1 MNKLKQTTLLG
12 ISLLTLG
19 QLATT
24 SVVFAEDNPRPAT
37 ELTAG
42 KESDKDKQ
50 VSKNDQALVDNSKSE
65 TKADKETTVLQ
76 KEEEPKKEEPK
87 KEEPKKEEP
96 KKEEPKK
103 EEPKVEPKKEEK
115 LPEAGFENIGLG
127 VIGVSVI
134 GAGVTA
140 FAKRKANK

>member
-19 QLATT
+19 QLATA

-76 KEEEPKKEEPK
+76 KEEQPKKEEPK

-96 KKEEPKK
+96 KQ
-103 EEPKVEPKKEEK
+103 EPKKEEK

>member
-19 QLATT
+19 QLATA
-24 SVVFAEDNPRPAT
+24 SLVFAEDNPRPAT

-96 KKEEPKK
+96 KP
-103 EEPKVEPKKEEK
+103 EPKKEEK
-115 LPEAGFENIGLG
+115 LPEAGFEDIGLG
-127 VIGVSVI
+127 LIGVSVI
-134 GAGVTA
+134 GAGVTT
-140 FAKRKANK
+140 FARRKTNK

>member
-19 QLATT
+19 QLATA

-50 VSKNDQALVDNSKSE
+50 VSKNDQALVDNSRSE

-76 KEEEPKKEEPK
+76 KEEQ
-87 KEEPKKEEP
+87 PKKEEP

-140 FAKRKANK
+140 FARRKANK

>member
-19 QLATT
+19 QLATA

-76 KEEEPKKEEPK
+76 KEEQPKKEEPK

-96 KKEEPKK
+96 KP
-103 EEPKVEPKKEEK
+103 EPKKEEK
-115 LPEAGFENIGLG
+115 LPEAGFENIGLS

-140 FAKRKANK
+140 FARRKANK

>member
-19 QLATT
+19 QLATA

-76 KEEEPKKEEPK
+76 KEEQPKKEEPK

-96 KKEEPKK
+96 KP
-103 EEPKVEPKKEEK
+103 EPKKEEK
-115 LPEAGFENIGLG
+115 LPEAGFEDIGLG
-127 VIGVSVI
+127 LIGVCVIGV
-134 GAGVTA
+134 GVTT
-140 FAKRKANK
+140 FARRKANK

>member
-19 QLATT
+19 QLATA

-76 KEEEPKKEEPK
+76 KEEQPKKEEPK

-96 KKEEPKK
+96 KP
-103 EEPKVEPKKEEK
+103 EPKKEEK

-140 FAKRKANK
+140 FARRKANK

>member
-1 MNKLKQTTLLG
+1 MNKLKQTALLG

-19 QLATT
+19 QLATA

-76 KEEEPKKEEPK
+76 KEEQPKKEEPK

-96 KKEEPKK
+96 KPEPKK
-103 EEPKVEPKKEEK
+103 EET
-115 LPEAGFENIGLG
+115 LPEAGFEDIGLG
-127 VIGVSVI
+127 LIGVSVI
-134 GAGVTA
+134 GAGVTT
-140 FAKRKANK
+140 FARRKANK

>member
-19 QLATT
+19 QLATA
-24 SVVFAEDNPRPAT
+24 SIVFAEDNPRPAT

-76 KEEEPKKEEPK
+76 KEEQPKKEEPK

-96 KKEEPKK
+96 KP
-103 EEPKVEPKKEEK
+103 EPKKEEK
-115 LPEAGFENIGLG
+115 LPEAGFEEVGLG
-127 VIGVSVI
+127 LIGVSVI
-134 GAGVTA
+134 GAGVTT
-140 FAKRKANK
+140 FARRKANK

>member
-19 QLATT
+19 QLATA

-65 TKADKETTVLQ
+65 TKADKETTVIQ
-76 KEEEPKKEEPK
+76 KEEQPKKEEPK

-96 KKEEPKK
+96 KP
-103 EEPKVEPKKEEK
+103 EPKKEEK

-140 FAKRKANK
+140 FARRKANK

>member
-19 QLATT
+19 QLATA

-76 KEEEPKKEEPK
+76 KEEQPKKEEPK

-96 KKEEPKK
+96 KP
-103 EEPKVEPKKEEK
+103 EPKKEEK
-115 LPEAGFENIGLG
+115 LPEAGFEEVGLG
-127 VIGVSVI
+127 LIGISVI
-134 GAGVTA
+134 GAGVTT
-140 FAKRKANK
+140 FARRKANK

>member
-19 QLATT
+19 QLATA

-87 KEEPKKEEP
+87 KKEPKKEEP
-96 KKEEPKK
+96 KA
-103 EEPKVEPKKEEK
+103 EPKKEEK

-140 FAKRKANK
+140 FARRKANK

>member
-19 QLATT
+19 QLATA
-24 SVVFAEDNPRPAT
+24 SIVFAEDNPRPAT

-76 KEEEPKKEEPK
+76 KEEQPKKEEPK

-96 KKEEPKK
+96 KP
-103 EEPKVEPKKEEK
+103 EPKKEEK
-115 LPEAGFENIGLG
+115 LPEAGFEEVGLG
-127 VIGVSVI
+127 LIGVSVI
-134 GAGVTA
+134 GAGVTT
-140 FAKRKANK
+140 FARQKANK

>member
-24 SVVFAEDNPRPAT
+24 SVVFAEENPRPAT

-50 VSKNDQALVDNSKSE
+50 VSKNDQPLVDNSKSE

-76 KEEEPKKEEPK
+76 KE
-87 KEEPKKEEP
+87 EEPKKEEP

>member
-19 QLATT
+19 QFATAN
-24 SVVFAEDNPRPAT
+24 VVFAEDNPRPAT

-76 KEEEPKKEEPK
+76 KEEQPKKEEPK

-96 KKEEPKK
+96 KP
-103 EEPKVEPKKEEK
+103 EPKKEEK
-115 LPEAGFENIGLG
+115 LPEAGFEDIGLG
-127 VIGVSVI
+127 LIGVSAI

-140 FAKRKANK
+140 FARRKANK

>member
-1 MNKLKQTTLLG
+1 MNKLKQTALLG

-19 QLATT
+19 QLATA

-76 KEEEPKKEEPK
+76 KEEQPKKEEPK

-96 KKEEPKK
+96 KP
-103 EEPKVEPKKEEK
+103 EPKKEEK
-115 LPEAGFENIGLG
+115 LPEAGFEDIGLG
-127 VIGVSVI
+127 LIDVSVI
-134 GAGVTA
+134 GAGVTT
-140 FAKRKANK
+140 FARRKANK

>member
-19 QLATT
+19 QLATA
-24 SVVFAEDNPRPAT
+24 SIVFAEDNPRPAT

-76 KEEEPKKEEPK
+76 KQEQPKKEEPK

-96 KKEEPKK
+96 KP
-103 EEPKVEPKKEEK
+103 EPKKEEK
-115 LPEAGFENIGLG
+115 LPEAGFEDIGLG
-127 VIGVSVI
+127 LIGVSVI
-134 GAGVTA
+134 GAGVTT
-140 FAKRKANK
+140 FARQKANK

>member
-19 QLATT
+19 QLATA

-76 KEEEPKKEEPK
+76 KEEQPKKEEPK

-96 KKEEPKK
+96 KP
-103 EEPKVEPKKEEK
+103 EPKKEEK
-115 LPEAGFENIGLG
+115 LPEAGFEEVGLG
-127 VIGVSVI
+127 LIGVSVI
-134 GAGVTA
+134 GAGVTT
-140 FAKRKANK
+140 FARQKANK

>member
-1 MNKLKQTTLLG
+1 MNKLKQTALLG

-19 QLATT
+19 QLATA

-76 KEEEPKKEEPK
+76 KEEQPKKEEPK
-87 KEEPKKEEP
+87 KEESKKEEP
-96 KKEEPKK
+96 KP
-103 EEPKVEPKKEEK
+103 EPKKEEK
-115 LPEAGFENIGLG
+115 LPEAGFEDIGLG
-127 VIGVSVI
+127 LIGVSVI
-134 GAGVTA
+134 GAGVTT
-140 FAKRKANK
+140 FARRKANK

>member
-87 KEEPKKEEP
+87 KEE
-96 KKEEPKK
+96 
-103 EEPKVEPKKEEK
+103 K

>member
-1 MNKLKQTTLLG
+1 VNKLKQTTLLG

-19 QLATT
+19 QLATA
-24 SVVFAEDNPRPAT
+24 SVVFAEDNPRPTT

-76 KEEEPKKEEPK
+76 KEEQPKKEEPK
-87 KEEPKKEEP
+87 KEEQKP
-96 KKEEPKK
+96 
-103 EEPKVEPKKEEK
+103 EPKKEEK

-140 FAKRKANK
+140 FARRKANK

>member
-19 QLATT
+19 QLATA

-76 KEEEPKKEEPK
+76 KEEQPKKEEPK

-96 KKEEPKK
+96 KQ
-103 EEPKVEPKKEEK
+103 EPKKEEK

-127 VIGVSVI
+127 VIGISVI

>member
-19 QLATT
+19 QLATA

-76 KEEEPKKEEPK
+76 KEEQPKKEEPK

-96 KKEEPKK
+96 KP
-103 EEPKVEPKKEEK
+103 EPKKEEK
-115 LPEAGFENIGLG
+115 LPEAGFEEVGLG
-127 VIGVSVI
+127 LIGVSVI
-134 GAGVTA
+134 GAGVTT
-140 FAKRKANK
+140 FARRKANK

>member
-19 QLATT
+19 QLATA

-76 KEEEPKKEEPK
+76 KEEQPKKEEPK

-96 KKEEPKK
+96 KP
-103 EEPKVEPKKEEK
+103 EPKKEEK
-115 LPEAGFENIGLG
+115 LPEAGFEEVGLG
-127 VIGVSVI
+127 LIGVSVI
-134 GAGVTA
+134 GAVVTT
-140 FAKRKANK
+140 FARRKANK

>member
-1 MNKLKQTTLLG
+1 MNKLKQTALLG

-19 QLATT
+19 QLATA

-76 KEEEPKKEEPK
+76 KEEQPKKEEPK

-96 KKEEPKK
+96 KP
-103 EEPKVEPKKEEK
+103 EPKKEEK
-115 LPEAGFENIGLG
+115 LPEAGFEDIGLG
-127 VIGVSVI
+127 LIGVSAI

-140 FAKRKANK
+140 FARQKANK

>member
-87 KEEPKKEEP
+87 
-96 KKEEPKK
+96 
-103 EEPKVEPKKEEK
+103 VEPKKEEK

>member
-19 QLATT
+19 QLATA

-76 KEEEPKKEEPK
+76 KEEQPKKEEPK

-96 KKEEPKK
+96 KPA
-103 EEPKVEPKKEEK
+103 PKKEEK
-115 LPEAGFENIGLG
+115 LPEAGFEDIGLG
-127 VIGVSVI
+127 LIGISVI
-134 GAGVTA
+134 GAGVTT
-140 FAKRKANK
+140 FARRKANK

>member
-19 QLATT
+19 QLATA
-24 SVVFAEDNPRPAT
+24 SIVFAEDNPRPAT

-76 KEEEPKKEEPK
+76 KEEQPKKEEPK

-96 KKEEPKK
+96 KP
-103 EEPKVEPKKEEK
+103 EPKKEEK

-134 GAGVTA
+134 GAGVTV
-140 FAKRKANK
+140 FARRKANK

>member
-19 QLATT
+19 QLATA
-24 SVVFAEDNPRPAT
+24 SIVFAEDNPRPAT

-76 KEEEPKKEEPK
+76 KEEQPKKEEPK

-96 KKEEPKK
+96 KP
-103 EEPKVEPKKEEK
+103 EPKKEEK

-140 FAKRKANK
+140 FARRKANK

>member
-19 QLATT
+19 QLATV
-24 SVVFAEDNPRPAT
+24 SVVFAEDNPRPTT

-76 KEEEPKKEEPK
+76 KEEQPKKEEPK
-87 KEEPKKEEP
+87 KEEPKKEEQKP
-96 KKEEPKK
+96 
-103 EEPKVEPKKEEK
+103 EPKKEEK

-140 FAKRKANK
+140 FARRKANK

>member
-19 QLATT
+19 QLATA

-76 KEEEPKKEEPK
+76 KEEQPKKEEPK

-96 KKEEPKK
+96 KP
-103 EEPKVEPKKEEK
+103 EPKKEEK
-115 LPEAGFENIGLG
+115 LPEAGFEDIGLG
-127 VIGVSVI
+127 LIGVSAI

-140 FAKRKANK
+140 FARRKANK

>member
-19 QLATT
+19 QLATA

-76 KEEEPKKEEPK
+76 KEEQPKKEEPK

-96 KKEEPKK
+96 KP
-103 EEPKVEPKKEEK
+103 EPKKEEK
-115 LPEAGFENIGLG
+115 LPEAGFEDIGLG
-127 VIGVSVI
+127 LIGVSAI
-134 GAGVTA
+134 GAGVTT
-140 FAKRKANK
+140 FARRKANK

>member
-19 QLATT
+19 QLATA

-76 KEEEPKKEEPK
+76 KEEQPKKEEPK
-87 KEEPKKEEP
+87 KEEPKKEEAKP
-96 KKEEPKK
+96 
-103 EEPKVEPKKEEK
+103 EPKKEEK

>member
-24 SVVFAEDNPRPAT
+24 SVVFAEDNSRPAT

-96 KKEEPKK
+96 K
-103 EEPKVEPKKEEK
+103 VEPKKEEK

>member
-19 QLATT
+19 QLATA

-76 KEEEPKKEEPK
+76 KEEQPKKEEPK

-96 KKEEPKK
+96 KP
-103 EEPKVEPKKEEK
+103 EPKKEEK

-134 GAGVTA
+134 GAGVTT
-140 FAKRKANK
+140 FARRKANK

>member
-96 KKEEPKK
+96 K
-103 EEPKVEPKKEEK
+103 VEPKKEEK

>member
-19 QLATT
+19 QLATA

-76 KEEEPKKEEPK
+76 KEEQPKKEEPK

-96 KKEEPKK
+96 KP
-103 EEPKVEPKKEEK
+103 EPKKEEK
-115 LPEAGFENIGLG
+115 LPDAGFEDIGLG
-127 VIGVSVI
+127 LIGVSVI

-140 FAKRKANK
+140 FARRKANK

>member
-76 KEEEPKKEEPK
+76 KEEQPKKEEPK
-87 KEEPKKEEP
+87 KEEPKKEEQKP
-96 KKEEPKK
+96 
-103 EEPKVEPKKEEK
+103 EPKKEEK

-140 FAKRKANK
+140 FARRKANK

>member
-19 QLATT
+19 QLATA

-76 KEEEPKKEEPK
+76 KEEQPKKEEPK

-96 KKEEPKK
+96 KP
-103 EEPKVEPKKEEK
+103 EPKKEEK

-127 VIGVSVI
+127 LIGVSAI

-140 FAKRKANK
+140 FARRKANK